1 MMTVHEVSRI
11 TGVSARTLQYY
22 DSIGLLSPSAHT
34 EAGYRL
40 YDENALMVLQEI
52 LLLRELRFPLKE
64 IGEIVGDPG
73 FDRQKAISQQIELL
87 KLEKERLEGLIELA
101 EKMRKGEDGHMSFSE
116 FDRTKLDE
124 YAREAK
130 KQWGGTPAYAEY
142 EKKSSGRT
150 AEEQKAIAD
159 RMMDIFAG
167 FASVKDGDPAGSEA
181 QALVRKLQAFI
192 TENYYTCTDEIL
204 AGLGKAYGAGGEFTK
219 NIDGRAGEGTAAFAA
234 KAVEAW
240 CTQNAGA

>member
-11 TGVSARTLQYY
+11 TGVSVRTLQYY
-22 DSIGLLSPSAHT
+22 DRIGLLSPSAHT

-40 YDENALMVLQEI
+40 YDENALMALQEI

-73 FDRQKAISQQIELL
+73 FDRNKAIGQQIELL

-101 EKMRKGEDGHMSFSE
+101 EKMRKGEDGHMSFME

-150 AEEQKAIAD
+150 DEEQKALAD
-159 RMMDIFAG
+159 RMMDIFEG

-240 CTQNAGA
+240 CTKNAGA